1 MTSKKEVA
9 LSSALDA
16 GGIPPHGAGTRR
28 QRVRLVRPRRLA
40 VLVAAVVVAVGS
52 LTVFGAGFV
61 TSLSGGGSAVANAAP
76 VCQNGGLTGC
86 TSSLPCST
94 STCPTAQLSQT
105 AGLSDGQYVE
115 VTATNFPSGDTLRM
129 ALCSTLTSATDPVC
143 IEGQWEND
151 TYGPVAAP
159 VIPTPDG
166 TDTTTVAVPVFY
178 QAGGEDNTPI
188 PGKAVTGGF
197 AKPTSFYCDDMSDP
211 CALEITEE
219 SGTGNNADSATLDSS
234 SNTLVYPLSYEVVGS
249 GCSSTDQ
256 TVNTESSYSLEHFIP
271 TAVDATCGQ
280 AKGVI
285 DVNTTTDNEDVAS
298 DFASSGTEIGFI
310 DAPNDPSVEAALL
323 GHGQFAYIPIAVSG
337 TGVGSLGV
345 VSAGDTAY
353 NFANYDMT
361 ATMVAGMITD
371 NFDDTAGQ
379 GVPQDF
385 TPYTIQNGD
394 NLIGGLTSGTPPV
407 PCSNL
412 VGCIPTGN
420 RKSKFKY
427 EEAYLPFNAPIL
439 LNPGT
444 EGSPPQGGEPT
455 GAFGSFNSSVSSG
468 SSYQATDW
476 ICNAPNTPFTVDVN
490 EVNPTTGTN
499 PVPDTVTDPNLASTT
514 LTTASPDG
522 NTLFPSCQSTATI
535 PTLSSLN
542 AGYSPSE
549 DPALQAKSMR
559 SWAYGG
565 GQVPSPGSPDG
576 SYGGGVA
583 LGIMDS
589 SEASFYGLDTASL
602 ENAEGQFVAP
612 TTSGLEAAEAD
623 LRACTE
629 PSLTC
634 PAGTYVVD
642 YATQT
647 DGAYPMPDITYAMV
661 PTTPQ
666 QPQVAT
672 AMTNLLTNL
681 ITYSHSSP
689 TLPKGYAPLSDTLY
703 QAALADIAADIT
715 SAPLPTPT
723 TGTIPPT
730 TTSPG
735 KTNPT
740 TTPSS
745 ATSPASEEEPS
756 TATSPFGQDAFGPLA
771 STPFTSPTSSGQAGT
786 LSGRS
791 VEVESASGAALPTG
805 FLLVSL
811 DDPSRYLLPALV
823 VLGLLCLV
831 AGPLLLWGP
840 ALRRRRRRVGGQQ

>member
-9 LSSALDA
+9 PSSALDA
-16 GGIPPHGAGTRR
+16 GGSAGPRR
-28 QRVRLVRPRRLA
+28 GRLRAVRPRRLVVMA
-40 VLVAAVVVAVGS
+40 AAVVVAVGS

-76 VCQNGGLTGC
+76 VCQDGGLSGC
-86 TSSLPCST
+86 TASLPCST

-115 VTATNFPSGDTLRM
+115 VTATNFPSGDTLRI
-129 ALCSTLTSATDPVC
+129 ALCSTLTSTTDPVC

-166 TDTTTVAVPVFY
+166 TNTTAVAVPVFY

-188 PGKAVTGGF
+188 PGKKVTGGF
-197 AKPTSFYCDDMSDP
+197 APLTSFYCDDMSDP

-219 SGTGNNADSATLDSS
+219 TGTGNNADSATLDSS
-234 SNTLVYPLSYEVVGS
+234 SNTLVYPLTYEVVGS

-271 TAVDATCGQ
+271 TAVDATCGD

-285 DVNTTTDNEDVAS
+285 DVNTTTDNQDVAS

-310 DAPNDPSVEAALL
+310 DAPNDPSVEGALL
-323 GHGQFAYIPIAVSG
+323 GNGQFAYIPIAVSG
-337 TGVGSLGV
+337 TAVGSLGV

-361 ATMVAGMITD
+361 PTMVAGMITD
-371 NFDDTAGQ
+371 NFDNTAGQ
-379 GVPQDF
+379 GVPDDF
-385 TPYTIQNGD
+385 TPYTIQDGD
-394 NLIGGLTSGTPPV
+394 NLIGGLTTGNPSV

-412 VGCIPTGN
+412 VGCTPTG
-420 RKSKFKY
+420 KGKVKLKQ
-427 EEAYLPFNAPIL
+427 EMAYLPFNAPIL

-444 EGSPPQGGEPT
+444 EGSPPQGAQPA

-476 ICNAPNTPFTVDVN
+476 ICNAPKTAFTVDVN
-490 EVNPTTGTN
+490 EVVPTTGSN
-499 PVPDTVTDPNLASTT
+499 PVPISVTDPNLASTT

-522 NTLFPSCQSTATI
+522 NTLFPSCQATSDI
-535 PTLSSLN
+535 PTLSSLSS
-542 AGYSPSE
+542 GYSPSE
-549 DPALQAKSMR
+549 APQLQAKSMR

-612 TTSGLEAAEAD
+612 TASGLEAAEAD
-623 LRACTE
+623 LTACTVA
-629 PSLTC
+629 SLTC
-634 PAGTYVVD
+634 PAGTYRVD
-642 YATQT
+642 YSTQT
-647 DGAYPMPDITYAMV
+647 DGAYPMPDVTYAIV

-672 AMTNLLTNL
+672 AMTDLLTNL

-703 QAALADIAADIT
+703 QAALSDIPADIT
-715 SAPLPTPT
+715 SAPVTTPT
-723 TGTIPPT
+723 TGTTPPT
-730 TTSPG
+730 TTSSG

-740 TTPSS
+740 TTPSGT
-745 ATSPASEEEPS
+745 TSPAAAEEPS
-756 TATSPFGQDAFGPLA
+756 TAASPFGQDVLGPLA
-771 STPFTSPTSSGQAGT
+771 STPFTSPTLSGQAG
-786 LSGRS
+786 SSPGRS
-791 VEVESASGAALPTG
+791 VEVESASGATVPAG

-823 VLGLLCLV
+823 LLGLLCLV

-840 ALRRRRRRVGGQQ
+840 ALRRRRRGVGGQR